1 MITVL
6 KIKQITGDGSR
17 CRNLVQQ
24 DFGHIQGVFAVHT
37 DMIDGT
43 VEVTH
48 TDEVTRQALVEQLK
62 KMGYEVE
69 EV

>member
-6 KIKQITGDGSR
+6 KIKQIAKEGLR

-24 DFGHIQGVFAVHT
+24 DFGNIQGVFGVRS
-37 DMIDGT
+37 DMINGI

-48 TDEVTRQALVEQLK
+48 TDEVSVEILK
-62 KMGYEVE
+62 RKLNEMGYDVE
-69 EV
+69 